1 MKNIIIFISL
11 LTLLNLNSY
20 SSEFEKAKDTI
31 ELRQGVMQGIWAR
44 IKRLAPFIEV
54 DNNLEYNEQLAK
66 QDAEDIKL
74 LLEKSLNLWPEST
87 NLSTRNLT
95 NATPAIWAVED
106 YFNKLYKNALVSAK
120 NLEIA
125 LNDNDWDKVDIEMCN
140 LGNACG
146 TCHAS
151 FRRLLTSQLANEAS
165 AWSGKY
171 INKCN

>member
-1 MKNIIIFISL
+1 MTRLIIIL
-11 LTLLNLNSY
+11 LILTSVNVNTY
-20 SSEFEKAKDTI
+20 SSEFERAKDTI
-31 ELRQGVMQGIWAR
+31 ELRQAVMQGIWAR
-44 IKRLAPFIEV
+44 VKRLSPFIEL
-54 DNNLEYNEQLAK
+54 NNTLEYNEQLAK
-66 QDAEDIKL
+66 QDAQDIKL
-74 LLEKSLNLWPEST
+74 LLEKSLGLWPITT
-87 NLSTRNLT
+87 NLSTKNLT

-106 YFNKLYKNALVSAK
+106 YFNKLYKNALTSAE

-125 LNDNDWDKVDIEMCN
+125 LDNNDWDKVDIEMCN

-171 INKCN
+171 INNCK

>member
-1 MKNIIIFISL
+1 MKILLILITLFSSLIF
-11 LTLLNLNSY
+11 NSY
-20 SSEFEKAKDTI
+20 SSEFEKAISTI
-31 ELRQGVMQGIWAR
+31 ELRQAIMLGIWVR

-54 DNNLEYNEQLAK
+54 NNNLEYNEQLAK
-66 QDAEDIKL
+66 QDAQDINL
-74 LLEKSLNLWPEST
+74 LLQKSQNLWPGDT
-87 NLSTRNLT
+87 NLSTKNLT

-106 YFNKLYKNALVSAK
+106 YFNKLYRNALISAK
-120 NLEIA
+120 KLEVA
-125 LNDNDWDKVDIEMCN
+125 LNDNDWDTVDIEMCN

-146 TCHAS
+146 TCHAN

>member
-1 MKNIIIFISL
+1 MRFKFLTVIFLFFPLQLIS
-11 LTLLNLNSY
+11 ND
-20 SSEFEKAKDTI
+20 FEKAQDTI
-31 ELRQGVMQGIWAR
+31 ELRKASMQGIWER
-44 IKRLAPFIEV
+44 VKRLAPFIDV
-54 DNNLEYNEQLAK
+54 DSNLDYSQDLAV
-66 QDAEDIKL
+66 QDAKDIKL
-74 LLEKSLNLWPEST
+74 LLEKSKSLWPRST

-95 NATPAIWAVED
+95 NATPAIWAVEE
-106 YFNKLYKNALVSAK
+106 YFNKLYAEAEVAAS

-125 LNDNDWDKVDIEMCN
+125 LENNNWERVDIEMCN

-171 INKCN
+171 ISDCK

>member
-1 MKNIIIFISL
+1 MKFKFLTVIFLFFSLQLIS
-11 LTLLNLNSY
+11 ND
-20 SSEFEKAKDTI
+20 FEKAQDTI
-31 ELRQGVMQGIWAR
+31 ELRKASMQGIWER
-44 IKRLAPFIEV
+44 VKRLAPFIDV
-54 DNNLEYNEQLAK
+54 DSNLDYSQDLAV
-66 QDAEDIKL
+66 QDAKDIKL
-74 LLEKSLNLWPEST
+74 LLEKSKSLWPRST

-95 NATPAIWAVED
+95 NATPAIWAVEE
-106 YFNKLYKNALVSAK
+106 YFNKLYAEAEVAAS

-125 LNDNDWDKVDIEMCN
+125 LENNNWERVDIEMCN

-171 INKCN
+171 INDCK

>member
-1 MKNIIIFISL
+1 MKFKFLTVIFLFFSL
-11 LTLLNLNSY
+11 QLASND
-20 SSEFEKAKDTI
+20 FEKAQDTI
-31 ELRQGVMQGIWAR
+31 ELRKASMQGIWER
-44 IKRLAPFIEV
+44 IKRLAPFIDV
-54 DNNLEYNEQLAK
+54 DSNLDYSQDLAV
-66 QDAEDIKL
+66 QDAKDIKL
-74 LLEKSLNLWPEST
+74 LLEKSKSLWPRST

-95 NATPAIWAVED
+95 NATPAIWAVEE
-106 YFNKLYKNALVSAK
+106 YFNKLYAEAEVAAS

-125 LNDNDWDKVDIEMCN
+125 LENNNWERVDIEMCN

-171 INKCN
+171 ISDCK

>member
-1 MKNIIIFISL
+1 MKFKF
-11 LTLLNLNSY
+11 LTLIFLFFPLQLISND
-20 SSEFEKAKDTI
+20 FEKAQDTI
-31 ELRQGVMQGIWAR
+31 ELRKASMQGIWER
-44 IKRLAPFIEV
+44 VKRLAPFIDV
-54 DNNLEYNEQLAK
+54 DSNLDYSQDLAV
-66 QDAEDIKL
+66 QDAKDIKL
-74 LLEKSLNLWPEST
+74 LLEKSKNLWPRST

-95 NATPAIWAVED
+95 NATPAIWAVEE
-106 YFNKLYKNALVSAK
+106 YFNKLYSEAEVAAG

-125 LNDNDWDKVDIEMCN
+125 LESNNWERVDIEMCN

-171 INKCN
+171 ISDCK

>member
-1 MKNIIIFISL
+1 
-11 LTLLNLNSY
+11 
-20 SSEFEKAKDTI
+20 
-31 ELRQGVMQGIWAR
+31 MQGIWAR

-54 DNNLEYNEQLAK
+54 DNNLEYNGQLAK

-106 YFNKLYKNALVSAK
+106 YFNKLYKNALISAK
-120 NLEIA
+120 NLEMA
-125 LNDNDWDKVDIEMCN
+125 LNDNDWEKVDIAMCN

-151 FRRLLTSQLANEAS
+151 FRRLLTNQLANEAS

>member
-1 MKNIIIFISL
+1 MILKFLTVIFLLFPLQLIS
-11 LTLLNLNSY
+11 ND
-20 SSEFEKAKDTI
+20 FEKAQDTI
-31 ELRQGVMQGIWAR
+31 ELRKASMQGIWER
-44 IKRLAPFIEV
+44 VKRLAPFIDV
-54 DNNLEYNEQLAK
+54 DSNLDYSQDLAV
-66 QDAEDIKL
+66 QDAKDVKL
-74 LLEKSLNLWPEST
+74 LLEKSKSLWPRST

-95 NATPAIWAVED
+95 NATPAIWAVEE
-106 YFNKLYKNALVSAK
+106 YFNKLYAEAEVVAS

-125 LNDNDWDKVDIEMCN
+125 LENNNWERVDIEMCN

-171 INKCN
+171 ISDCK

>member
-1 MKNIIIFISL
+1 MKNIIILISL
-11 LTLLNLNSY
+11 LTLLNPSSY

-31 ELRQGVMQGIWAR
+31 ELRQGVMQGIWVR

-54 DNNLEYNEQLAK
+54 DNNLEYNEQFAK

-74 LLEKSLNLWPEST
+74 LLQKSLTLWPNST
-87 NLSTRNLT
+87 NLSTKNLT
-95 NATPAIWAVED
+95 NATPAIWAVEE
-106 YFNKLYKNALVSAK
+106 YFNKLYKDALVSAE

-125 LNDNDWDKVDIEMCN
+125 LNKSDWDRVDIEMCN

>member
-1 MKNIIIFISL
+1 MRVLFIL
-11 LTLLNLNSY
+11 AALY
-20 SSEFEKAKDTI
+20 SMPYSHVFSNEFEKAKDTI

-44 IKRLAPFIEV
+44 VKRLAPFIEV
-54 DNNLEYNEQLAK
+54 SNNLEYNEQLAR

-74 LLEKSLNLWPEST
+74 LLEKSLTLWPKST

-95 NATPAIWAVED
+95 NATPAVWAVED
-106 YFNKLYKNALVSAK
+106 YFNKLYKDALLSAK
-120 NLEIA
+120 NLESA
-125 LNDNDWDKVDIEMCN
+125 LTKNDWDQVDVEMCN

-171 INKCN
+171 IKKCN

>member
-1 MKNIIIFISL
+1 MKILLLIIFIFSCF
-11 LTLLNLNSY
+11 NFNSY
-20 SSEFEKAKDTI
+20 SNEFEKAKDTI
-31 ELRQGVMQGIWAR
+31 ELRQAIMQGIWMR

-54 DNNLEYNEQLAK
+54 DNNLEYNEQLAM
-66 QDAEDIKL
+66 QDAQDINL
-74 LLEKSLNLWPEST
+74 LLKKSLNLWPATT
-87 NLSTRNLT
+87 NLSTKNLT
-95 NATPAIWAVED
+95 NATPAIWAVDD
-106 YFNKLYKNALVSAK
+106 YFHKLYKSALMSAK
-120 NLEIA
+120 NLESA
-125 LNDNDWDKVDIEMCN
+125 LKESDWDKVDLEMCN

>member
-1 MKNIIIFISL
+1 MKNVIIFIL
-11 LTLLNLNSY
+11 FLTLLNINSY
-20 SSEFEKAKDTI
+20 SSDFEKAKDTI

-106 YFNKLYKNALVSAK
+106 YFNKLYKNALVSAR
-120 NLEIA
+120 NLEMA

>member
-1 MKNIIIFISL
+1 MKNIIILISL
-11 LTLLNLNSY
+11 LILLNPISY

-74 LLEKSLNLWPEST
+74 LLEKSLTLWPNST
-87 NLSTRNLT
+87 NLSTKNLT

-106 YFNKLYKNALVSAK
+106 YFNKLYKDALASAE

-125 LNDNDWDKVDIEMCN
+125 LNKNDWDKVDIEMCN

>member
-1 MKNIIIFISL
+1 
-11 LTLLNLNSY
+11 
-20 SSEFEKAKDTI
+20 
-31 ELRQGVMQGIWAR
+31 MQGIWAR

-106 YFNKLYKNALVSAK
+106 YLIN
-120 NLEIA
+120 
-125 LNDNDWDKVDIEMCN
+125 
-140 LGNACG
+140 
-146 TCHAS
+146 
-151 FRRLLTSQLANEAS
+151 
-165 AWSGKY
+165 Y
-171 INKCN
+171 IKMH

>member
-1 MKNIIIFISL
+1 MKFKFLTVIFLFFSLQLIS
-11 LTLLNLNSY
+11 ND
-20 SSEFEKAKDTI
+20 FEKAQDTI
-31 ELRQGVMQGIWAR
+31 ELRKASMQGIWER
-44 IKRLAPFIEV
+44 IKRLAPFIDV
-54 DNNLEYNEQLAK
+54 DSNLDYSQDLAV
-66 QDAEDIKL
+66 QDAKDIKL
-74 LLEKSLNLWPEST
+74 LLEKSKSLWPRST

-95 NATPAIWAVED
+95 NATPAIWAVEE
-106 YFNKLYKNALVSAK
+106 YFNKLYAEAEVAAS

-125 LNDNDWDKVDIEMCN
+125 LENNNWERVDIEMCN

-171 INKCN
+171 ISDCK

>member
-1 MKNIIIFISL
+1 MKNLIILISL
-11 LTLLNLNSY
+11 LTLFMPSTY
-20 SSEFEKAKDTI
+20 SSEFDKAKDTI

-54 DNNLEYNEQLAK
+54 DNNLEYNEQLAR
-66 QDAEDIKL
+66 QDAEEIKL
-74 LLEKSLNLWPEST
+74 LLEKSLNLWPKST

-106 YFNKLYKNALVSAK
+106 YFNKLYKNALISAK
-120 NLEIA
+120 NLEMA
-125 LNDNDWDKVDIEMCN
+125 LNEADWDKVDIEMCN

>member
-1 MKNIIIFISL
+1 MKILFIIVTF
-11 LTLLNLNSY
+11 LTLLYQTSH

-31 ELRQGVMQGIWAR
+31 ELRQAVMQGIWAR
-44 IKRLAPFIEV
+44 VKRLAPFIEV
-54 DNNLEYNEQLAK
+54 KNNLDYNEQLAK
-66 QDAEDIKL
+66 EDAQDIKL
-74 LLEKSLNLWPEST
+74 LLEKSLNLWPGTT

-106 YFNKLYKNALVSAK
+106 YFNKLYKNALISASS
-120 NLEIA
+120 LEQA
-125 LNDNDWDKVDIEMCN
+125 LKENDWDKVDIAMCN

-171 INKCN
+171 IDKCN

>member
-1 MKNIIIFISL
+1 MKNVIIFILL
-11 LTLLNLNSY
+11 LTLFNLNSY

-106 YFNKLYKNALVSAK
+106 YFNKLYNNALVSAK

-125 LNDNDWDKVDIEMCN
+125 LNDNDWDKVDVEMCN

>member
-1 MKNIIIFISL
+1 MKFKF
-11 LTLLNLNSY
+11 LTLIFLFFPLQLISND
-20 SSEFEKAKDTI
+20 FEKAQDTI
-31 ELRQGVMQGIWAR
+31 ELRKASMQGIWER
-44 IKRLAPFIEV
+44 VKRLAPFIDV
-54 DNNLEYNEQLAK
+54 DSNLDYSQDLAV
-66 QDAEDIKL
+66 QDAKDIKL
-74 LLEKSLNLWPEST
+74 LLEKSKSLWPRST

-95 NATPAIWAVED
+95 NATPAIWAVEE
-106 YFNKLYKNALVSAK
+106 YFNKLYAEAEVAAS

-125 LNDNDWDKVDIEMCN
+125 LENNNWERVDIEMCN

-171 INKCN
+171 ISDCK

>member
-1 MKNIIIFISL
+1 MKKLLILASL
-11 LTLLNLNSY
+11 LTFLNLPSN
-20 SSEFEKAKDTI
+20 SSEFEKALDTI
-31 ELRQGVMQGIWAR
+31 ELRKSVMQGIWAR
-44 IKRLAPFIEV
+44 VKRLAPYIEV
-54 DNNLEYNEQLAK
+54 NNSLEYNEQLAR

-74 LLEKSLNLWPEST
+74 LLEKSSNLWPRST
-87 NLSTRNLT
+87 NLSTKNLT

-106 YFNKLYKNALVSAK
+106 YFNKLYKNALASAK

-125 LNDNDWDKVDIEMCN
+125 LKNNDWDLVDIEMCN